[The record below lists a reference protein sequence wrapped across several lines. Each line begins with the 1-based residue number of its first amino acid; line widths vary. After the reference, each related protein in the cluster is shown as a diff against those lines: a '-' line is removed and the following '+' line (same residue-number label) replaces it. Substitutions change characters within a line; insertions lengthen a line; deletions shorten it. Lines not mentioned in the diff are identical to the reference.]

1 MGHKDIETLLQ
12 FFKVLANENRLK
24 ILGVLAER
32 ECGVEELAAVLDLKA
47 PTISHH
53 LDKLRELGLVDMR
66 TDGNDH
72 LHRLSPDGLQA
83 MSKRVFAS
91 FSPEAVTSLAD
102 GVEVDAWE
110 QKVLKA
116 FVEGETIKAVPAGY
130 KKRLVIL
137 KWLVGKFEEGVKYSE
152 KEINEII
159 ERYHPDYCLF
169 RREFVMNGLMERD
182 GGIYWRVEWRIPDLA

>member
-1 MGHKDIETLLQ
+1 MGQRDIETLLR

-32 ECGVEELAAVLDLKA
+32 ECGVEELAAILDLKA
-47 PTISHH
+47 PTVSHH

-72 LHRLSPDGLQA
+72 LHRLSADGLQA
-83 MSKRVFAS
+83 MSKDVFSS
-91 FSPEAVTSLAD
+91 FSPESVVALAD
-102 GVEVDAWE
+102 GVEYEAWE
-110 QKVLKA
+110 QRVLDA
-116 FVEGETIKAVPAGY
+116 FMEGDRIARVPAGY

-137 KWLVGKFEEGVKYSE
+137 KWLVNKFEEGVKYSE
-152 KEINEII
+152 KEVNEII

-182 GGIYWRVEWRIPDLA
+182 GGVYWRVEWQLPELV